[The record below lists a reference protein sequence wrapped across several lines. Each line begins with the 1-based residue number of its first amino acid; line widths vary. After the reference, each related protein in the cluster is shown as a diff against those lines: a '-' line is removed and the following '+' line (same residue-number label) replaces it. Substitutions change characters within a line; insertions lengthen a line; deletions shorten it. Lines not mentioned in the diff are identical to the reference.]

1 MKWIKRI
8 LIIILLCISFNLFS
22 QQNNYQIGNF
32 EIGPIMIVAGVGF
45 FTIGVMAPKSYALGP
60 TGQYYYQPYKFG
72 SRTLGIGTGITLCFI
87 GVFETISEK
96 KKMRN

>member
-1 MKWIKRI
+1 MNNFTPLKTKNKKKKANKF
-8 LIIILLCISFNLFS
+8 LIIGNLLLVI
-22 QQNNYQIGNF
+22 
-32 EIGPIMIVAGVGF
+32 IVAGVGF